1 MMGTRMSVKRR
12 AYSSVGVERRGGVV
26 WRREESEWG
35 GVVWCGEK
43 RGGRGGGGEVEAQ
56 GKEERKD

>member
-1 MMGTRMSVKRR
+1 MSVKRR
-12 AYSSVGVERRGGVV
+12 AYSSVGVERGGEVV

-35 GVVWCGEK
+35 GVVWCGEESSE
-43 RGGRGGGGEVEAQ
+43 GEGGGEVEGQ